1 MSAQGLLAGPD
12 PHAGMEAATEHVARL
27 GPMPRVAS
35 ALIETLE
42 RSGLRGRG
50 GASFPVATKWH
61 AVAERRRGEA
71 VVLVNGAEG
80 EPLSRK
86 DSQLMEA
93 RPHLVLDGALLAAQA
108 VGAREIV
115 LYVGAEHAAAAVAM
129 TRAVGERTE
138 AERTAMRIVRAP
150 TRYVSGEETAAVHF
164 VNNGIALPTSVPPR
178 PYERGVG
185 GLPTLVQNVESLAH
199 VALIARFGEEWFRDG
214 GRGAAAGTALLTL
227 SGALHSPGV
236 VEVAQGTTIGEAITE
251 AGGRPGG
258 AQAVLL
264 GGYFGAWVPA
274 ERAWELPVNDAGL
287 RNRGL
292 SLGCAVVSVLGAG
305 TCGVIQT
312 ARFMSYLA
320 GESARQC
327 GPCVF
332 GLRAMA
338 EAAGRIAS
346 GRSQADDIE
355 RLQRW
360 THLVPGRGA
369 CRHPDG
375 AAGFLRSALLTF
387 EEEFAAH
394 HHHRRCR
401 EVASTLAQVA

>member
-1 MSAQGLLAGPD
+1 
-12 PHAGMEAATEHVARL
+12 
-27 GPMPRVAS
+27 MPRVGS
-35 ALIETLE
+35 TLIESLE
-42 RSGLRGRG
+42 RSELRGRG
-50 GASFPVATKWH
+50 GASFPVGTKWRT
-61 AVAERRRGEA
+61 VAERRRGDA

-86 DSQLMEA
+86 DSRLMEA

-115 LYVGAEHAAAAVAM
+115 LYIGAEHAAAAAAL
-129 TRAVGERTE
+129 TRALGQRAE

-150 TRYVSGEETAAVHF
+150 TRYISGEESAAVHF

-178 PYERGVG
+178 PYERGVA

-199 VALIARFGEEWFRDG
+199 VALIARFGDQWFRDG
-214 GRGAAAGTALLTL
+214 GRGGATGTALLTL
-227 SGALHSPGV
+227 SGAVDSPGV
-236 VEVAQGTTIGEAITE
+236 VEVAQGTTIGDAITD
-251 AGGRPGG
+251 AGGLPDGT
-258 AQAVLL
+258 QAVLL

-274 ERAWELPVNDAGL
+274 ERAWELPLDGTGL
-287 RNRGL
+287 RRRGL
-292 SLGCAVVSVLGAG
+292 SLGCGVVSVLGAG
-305 TCGVIQT
+305 ACGVVQT

-332 GLRAMA
+332 GLRAMT

-346 GRSQADDIE
+346 GHSEPDDIA
-355 RLQRW
+355 RLRRW

-375 AAGFLRSALLTF
+375 AAGLLRSALLTF
-387 EEEFAAH
+387 EEEFAEH

-401 EVASTLAQVA
+401 EAASRLAQVA